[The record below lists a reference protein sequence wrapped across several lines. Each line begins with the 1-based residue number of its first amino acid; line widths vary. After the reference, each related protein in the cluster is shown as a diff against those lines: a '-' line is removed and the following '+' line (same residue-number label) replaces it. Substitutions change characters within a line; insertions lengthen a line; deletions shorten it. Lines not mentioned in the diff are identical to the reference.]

1 MIFNEIVIYIT
12 YYNDLT
18 MERTIKREELCSSL
32 FKINQYLWDIS
43 IFKMIKEENNN
54 SFDWVYYVIGFVFA
68 FLTGLVISGSFGW
81 AILVG
86 ILGFIGSTI
95 FVGSIVKN
103 RVH

>member
-18 MERTIKREELCSSL
+18 MERTIKRDELGSFL
-32 FKINQYLWDIS
+32 FKINQYLWHIS
-43 IFKMIKEENNN
+43 IFKMIKEENN

-68 FLTGLVISGSFGW
+68 FLTGLVISDSIGW
-81 AILVG
+81 SILSG
-86 ILGFIGSTI
+86 ILGFIGATI